1 MITSHDKLQLKTPR
15 YLKNHIV
22 FNFTFLSMT
31 QYIKSNPS
39 FEAAYQ
45 KLNTK
50 QKEAVDTLEG
60 PLLVIAGPGT
70 GKTQILAIRIGNIL
84 LNTDL
89 NPRNILCLTF
99 TDSGAINMRDR
110 LLEFIGPT
118 AYEIAIH
125 TFHSFCNMVIRENPE
140 SFEQYSSYEI
150 ISDLEKSQLLLKMLD
165 SLDRNHIFYRYNR
178 NYKRELYALPNLFE
192 KIKKENWNPDQMLN
206 DIDAFLEKEKDNPDY
221 IYKKK
226 SGNNKQGDF
235 KQAAYDKEKLK
246 FEKTKAAIGLYT
258 KYQEALDEIER
269 YEFEDMIRWVLN
281 KFQTD
286 DFLLA
291 KYQEL
296 YQYILVDE
304 FQDTNGAQN
313 QILSQ
318 LLSYFDTPNVFAV
331 GDDDQAIYRF
341 QGANVENM
349 SSFDRKYTPA
359 KIVLTENYRSSQLIL
374 NAADALIK
382 NNTERLVNLDVSLSK
397 NLIASGTSKQF
408 TALPHFYEFEFEEHE
423 ILYVCQQVKFLLDQ
437 NIPGNQIAIL
447 FLKNNDA
454 EAFIKWFEVNKIP
467 YQTSKQLNVLHEPLI
482 KHLINILNY
491 ICQSFRD
498 PIKNDE
504 LLYKI
509 LHAPFIPIPSE
520 SISKLAWFL
529 QEKRSEIKDDALK
542 EIKLSLLELMGNEN
556 ELAKTGIEDF
566 KTILE
571 IAAKIQILQKEVL
584 DLSPQ
589 TALEKILQEFNVLPF
604 LLESHDKIQYL
615 QILNSFF
622 EFLKSETQKHPESS
636 LLDFTNLLAEYI
648 KNNISLPLN
657 QFIGSRQGV
666 VLSTIYKAK
675 GLEYEHVF
683 MIHNSEEYWSPT
695 RQNNFKLME
704 GYVNEKIDSEED
716 RRRLFYV
723 GVTRAKLHL
732 YLSYYKYKSKD
743 KKQTT
748 LSKFVTEMLH
758 EETLHSQKLQVEESD
773 LLNKLIIDMS
783 PMKKD
788 YKLLEDQLFEKF
800 ILKFRL
806 NPTALS
812 KYLDCP
818 LAFYYEKVLQ
828 IPSARTPSLGFGNA
842 VHTAL
847 EYYMNNRPLLKQ
859 GAYNAVLKY
868 FEKGMEKYRSHF
880 TSFEYENYLIE
891 GNKILPKFI
900 EFHAESWLQ
909 SLDFK
914 TEFKIPTEF
923 QGVPLSGKL
932 DRIDWIQSGIRVM
945 DYKTGKADIK
955 RVKPP
960 SDKIPNGSDYW
971 QQLVFYA
978 ILLKNYSPTANA
990 RCNSTLYFV
999 MPDEN
1004 ETFQHVEI
1012 IPTEADLDFLSGLIK
1027 DTYSKIVNRKFTPG
1041 CGKKECEW
1049 CNYINAGKVF
1059 HLTSN
1064 EEEEEEI

>member
-1 MITSHDKLQLKTPR
+1 MNQHIKTNPAFESA
-15 YLKNHIV
+15 YLK
-22 FNFTFLSMT
+22 
-31 QYIKSNPS
+31 
-39 FEAAYQ
+39 
-45 KLNTK
+45 LNAK
-50 QKEAVDTLEG
+50 QKEAVDSLEG

-140 SFEQYSSYEI
+140 HFEQYSSYEV
-150 ISDLEKSQLLLKMLD
+150 ISDLEKNQLLLKILD
-165 SLDRNHIFYRYNR
+165 DLDRNHLFYRYNR
-178 NYKRELYALPNLFE
+178 NYRHELIALPQLFE
-192 KIKKENWNPDQMLN
+192 KIKKENWNPDQMLR
-206 DIDAFLEKEKDNPDY
+206 DIDLFLEKEKDNPDY
-221 IYKKK
+221 IYKRS
-226 SGNNKQGDF
+226 SGIFKPGDF
-235 KQAAYDKEKLK
+235 KQAAYDKEKAKLD
-246 FEKTKAAIGLYT
+246 KTKAAIAMYS
-258 KYQEALDEIER
+258 KYQDALDELER

-281 KFQTD
+281 KFETD
-286 DFLLA
+286 DLLLA

-313 QILSQ
+313 QVLSQ

-349 SSFDRKYTPA
+349 TAFDRIYTPN

-374 NAADALIK
+374 NAADAVIN
-382 NNTERLVNLDVSLSK
+382 NNTERLVNLEVGLSK
-397 NLIASGTSKQF
+397 NLIASGTSKSYH
-408 TALPHFYEFEFEEHE
+408 ALPHFNEFEFEEHE
-423 ILYVCQQVKFLLDQ
+423 ILHICQQVKLLLDQ
-437 NIPGNQIAIL
+437 QIPGNQIAIL
-447 FLKNNDA
+447 FLKNMDA
-454 EAFIKWFEVNKIP
+454 EPFIKWFEINKIP
-467 YQTSKQLNVLHEPLI
+467 YQTSKQINVLHEPLI
-482 KHLINILNY
+482 KHLINILNF
-491 ICQSFRD
+491 ICHEFKD
-498 PIKNDE
+498 PLTNDD

-509 LHAPFIPIPSE
+509 LHAPFISIPTD
-520 SISKLAWFL
+520 SISKLAWYL
-529 QEKRSEIKDDALK
+529 QEKRTELK
-542 EIKLSLLELMGNEN
+542 EDPIKETKLSLLDLLSDEDEL
-556 ELAKTGIEDF
+556 KKSGIQD
-566 KTILE
+566 TNVILE
-571 IAAKIQILQKEVL
+571 TATKIKALKKEVL

-589 TALEKILQEFNVLPF
+589 TALERILQDFNVLTF
-604 LLESHDKIQYL
+604 LLGSLDKIQYL
-615 QILNSFF
+615 QILNTFF

-636 LLDFTNLLAEYI
+636 LSDFTDLLHEYI
-648 KNNISLPLN
+648 KNSISLPLN

-683 MIHNSEEYWSPT
+683 MIHNSQEYWSPA
-695 RQNNFKLME
+695 RQSGFKLID
-704 GYVNEKIDSEED
+704 GYINEKIDSEED

-723 GVTRAKLHL
+723 GITRAKLHL
-732 YLSYYKYKSKD
+732 YLSYYKYKSTD
-743 KKQTT
+743 KKQNT
-748 LSKFVTEMLH
+748 LSKFVTEMIH
-758 EETLHSQKLQVEESD
+758 KDTITSQKIQIEETA
-773 LLNKLIIDMS
+773 LLDKMIIDMS

-788 YKLLEDQLFEKF
+788 YKLMEDQLFERF
-800 ILKFRL
+800 IHKFRL

-812 KYLDCP
+812 KYLECP

-847 EYYMNNRPLLKQ
+847 EYYMNNRALLKQ
-859 GAYNAVLKY
+859 GKFDGVIKY

-880 TSFEYENYLIE
+880 TTLEYQNYLEE
-891 GNKILPKFI
+891 GKSVLPKFI
-900 EFHAESWLQ
+900 EFHADSWLR

-932 DRIDWIQSGIRVM
+932 DRIDWVSSGIRVM
-945 DYKTGKADIK
+945 DYKTGKPNK
-955 RVKPP
+955 NRVKAP
-960 SDKIPNGSDYW
+960 SEKYPNGSDYW

-978 ILLKNYSPTANA
+978 ILLKNYSQTASA
-990 RCNSTLYFV
+990 FCTSTLYFV
-999 MPDEN
+999 MPDEQDN
-1004 ETFQHVEI
+1004 FQLIEI
-1012 IPTEADLDFLSGLIK
+1012 NPTTEDLEFLGNLIK
-1027 DTYSKIVNRKFTPG
+1027 TSYTKILNREFTPG
-1041 CGKKECEW
+1041 CGKEHCDW
-1049 CNYINAGKVF
+1049 CNYVNAGKVL
-1059 HLTSN
+1059 HLTSI
-1064 EEEEEEI
+1064 EEEEGEEL

>member
-1 MITSHDKLQLKTPR
+1 
-15 YLKNHIV
+15 
-22 FNFTFLSMT
+22 MT
-31 QYIKSNPS
+31 QQIKNNPS
-39 FEAAYQ
+39 FESAYQ
-45 KLNTK
+45 KLNAK
-50 QKEAVDTLEG
+50 QKQAVDSLEG

-140 SFEQYSSYEI
+140 SFEQYSSYEV
-150 ISDLEKSQLLLKMLD
+150 ISDLEKNQLILNILD
-165 SLDRNHIFYRYNR
+165 DLDRSHLFYRYNR
-178 NYKRELYALPNLFE
+178 NYRRELFALPQLFE
-192 KIKKENWNPDQMLN
+192 KIKKENWNPDQMLL
-206 DIDAFLEKEKDNPDY
+206 DIDLFLEKEKDNPDY
-221 IYKKK
+221 IYKRN
-226 SGNNKQGDF
+226 SGTNKPGDF
-235 KQAAYDKEKLK
+235 KQAAYDKEKAKLD
-246 FEKTKAAIGLYT
+246 KTKAAISLYT
-258 KYQEALDEIER
+258 KYQEALDQLER
-269 YEFEDMIRWVLN
+269 YEFEDMIRWVLT

-286 DFLLA
+286 DLLLA

-313 QILSQ
+313 QVLSQ

-349 SSFDRKYTPA
+349 IAFDRLYAPS

-374 NAADALIK
+374 NAADAVIN
-382 NNTERLVNLDVSLSK
+382 NNTERMVNLDAALSK
-397 NLIASGTSKQF
+397 NLIASGISKSY
-408 TALPHFYEFEFEEHE
+408 TALPHFNEFEFEEHE
-423 ILYVCQQVKFLLDQ
+423 ILYICQKVKLLLDQ
-437 NIPGNQIAIL
+437 EIPGNQIAIL
-447 FLKNNDA
+447 FLKNADA
-454 EAFIKWFEVNKIP
+454 EPFIKWFEIKKIP
-467 YQTSKQLNVLHEPLI
+467 YQTSKQINVLHEPLI

-491 ICQSFRD
+491 ICHEFID
-498 PIKNDE
+498 PFKNDD

-509 LHAPFIPIPSE
+509 LHAPFISITSDN
-520 SISKLAWFL
+520 ISKLAWYL
-529 QEKRSEIKDDALK
+529 QEKRSEIKEDPLK
-542 EIKLSLLELMGNEN
+542 EISLSLLELMGNDA
-556 ELAKTGIEDF
+556 ELKKSGIQDSIA
-566 KTILE
+566 ILE
-571 IAAKIQILQKEVL
+571 LSHKIEELKKSVL

-589 TALEKILQEFNVLPF
+589 TALERILQDFNLLPF
-604 LLESHDKIQYL
+604 LLGSVDKIQYL
-615 QILNSFF
+615 QILNTFF

-636 LLDFTNLLAEYI
+636 LSDFTDLLHEYI
-648 KNNISLPLN
+648 INNISLPLN

-683 MIHNSEEYWSPT
+683 MIHNSQEYWSPS
-695 RQNNFKLME
+695 RQSGFKLID
-704 GYVNEKIDSEED
+704 GYINEKIDSEED

-723 GVTRAKLHL
+723 GVTRTKLHL
-732 YLSYYKYKSKD
+732 YLSYYKYKSKE
-743 KKQTT
+743 KKQNT
-748 LSKFVTEMLH
+748 LSKFVTEMIH
-758 EETLHSQKLQVEESD
+758 KDTIKSQKVQIDESE
-773 LLNKLIIDMS
+773 LLEKMIIDMS

-788 YKLLEDQLFEKF
+788 YKQLEDQMFERF
-800 ILKFRL
+800 IHKFRL

-812 KYLDCP
+812 KFLECP

-847 EYYMNNRPLLKQ
+847 EYYMNNRALLKQ
-859 GAYNAVLKY
+859 GNFDAVIKY

-880 TSFEYENYLIE
+880 TTLEFQNYLEE
-891 GNKILPKFI
+891 GKSVLPKFI
-900 EFHAESWLQ
+900 AFHAASWL
-909 SLDFK
+909 SSIDFK

-932 DRIDWIQSGIRVM
+932 DRIDWIPSGIRVM
-945 DYKTGKADIK
+945 DYKTGKPNK
-955 RVKPP
+955 NRVKVP
-960 SDKIPNGSDYW
+960 SDKNPNGSDYW

-978 ILLKNYSPTANA
+978 ILLKSNSQTATA
-990 RCNSTLYFV
+990 SCTSTLYFV
-999 MPDEN
+999 MPDAQD
-1004 ETFQHVEI
+1004 TFQHIEI
-1012 IPTEADLDFLSGLIK
+1012 NPTTEDLEFLGTLIK
-1027 DTYSKIVNRKFTPG
+1027 TSYTKILNREFTPG
-1041 CGKKECEW
+1041 CGKIECDW

-1059 HLTSN
+1059 HLTEIEDED
-1064 EEEEEEI
+1064 EETDAI